1 MTPSENRPHRVTRKG
16 SALGPIFD
24 TYQDAFAYWRT
35 HHDTLRD
42 PWVIV
47 TVATGR
53 VIAPETPIVDV
64 NE

>member
-16 SALGPIFD
+16 SQLGPIFD
-24 TYQDAFAYWRT
+24 DYPTAFAYWGTR
-35 HHDTLRD
+35 HSYRD
-42 PWVIV
+42 PFVIV